1 MTKIPMSPTWLGL
14 IIGTFVGWNV
24 NAQMSIGVVPHVD
37 SSSANRVMTVP
48 FVTVRAI
55 EQNKKGLRYYG
66 TERGEASVGDCT
78 VALDARKNQQIIGLQ
93 QHTLDEVLDRFSG
106 LDGQVAIYIHG
117 YNVAFEQSC
126 REAALLQ
133 ERVGL
138 EGRLLLFSWP
148 ADGNAA
154 SYLRDVGDIEWSVVP
169 LRDLLLTLADRF
181 GSQNIDLIGHS
192 LGAKGVV
199 DAVSAYGEV
208 RGRDSM
214 LGRLILIAPDLDSD
228 IFVRDFATFGELA
241 SAVTV
246 YVSAQDRALR
256 TSRNVSNAPRV
267 GEGGVELSELDG
279 IDVVEVSQRRWK
291 FSSGHLYHLEDENVA
306 EDLREVLSGPPL
318 TSGWRTI
325 SSERN

>member
-1 MTKIPMSPTWLGL
+1 MTKIPVNPTWLGL
-14 IIGTFVGWNV
+14 IIGTFAGWNV

-55 EQNKKGLRYYG
+55 EQNKKGLHYYG
-66 TERGEASVGDCT
+66 IERGEASVGYCT
-78 VALDARKNQQIIGLQ
+78 VALDARKNRQIIGLQ
-93 QHTLDEVLDRFSG
+93 QNTLDEVLDRFSG
-106 LDGQVAIYIHG
+106 LDGKVAIYIHG

-126 REAALLQ
+126 RDAALLQ

-138 EGRLLLFSWP
+138 EGRLLLFIWP
-148 ADGNAA
+148 SDGNAA

-169 LRDLLLTLADRF
+169 LRDLLVTLVDRF
-181 GSQNIDLIGHS
+181 GPQNIDLIGHS

-199 DAVSAYGEV
+199 DAVSAFGEV
-208 RGRDSM
+208 RGRDVM
-214 LGRLILIAPDLDSD
+214 LGHLILIAPDLDSD

-256 TSRNVSNAPRV
+256 TSRNVRNEPRV
-267 GEGGVELSELDG
+267 GEGGIDLSQLDG
-279 IDVVEVSQRRWK
+279 IDVVEVLQRRLI
-291 FSSGHLYHLEDENVA
+291 FSSRHLYHLKDENVA

-318 TSGWRTI
+318 TSEWRTI
-325 SSERN
+325 SSGQN